1 MVKIGCGGG
10 QTIPHSYLMGI
21 PIVIPNYLILR
32 ALRKPETLISLGLS
46 DWDLL
51 VRQARRANLL
61 ARICILLEE
70 RGLLEQIPAK
80 PREHL
85 EWSRVVSDRH
95 TQAVQWEITL
105 IRKALEKVEVPITL
119 LKGAAYLMAELPS
132 AKGRLF
138 SDVDIMVPKDS
149 LNAVEAALMLHGW
162 VTTHHDA
169 YDQRYYR
176 TWMHELPP
184 MQHVKRMT
192 VIDVHHAILPET
204 AALHPDSAK
213 LLAAA
218 HPLKG
223 YGNLKVF
230 APVDMVL
237 HSVVHLIYNDQL
249 DQGLRDLV
257 DIDSLLRHFGG
268 SSTFWS
274 DLVER
279 AQDLGL
285 MRPLFY
291 TLRYAVR
298 LLNTSVPSATKDA
311 VQSGRPNWLMLLI
324 MDQLFKRALMPVHKS
339 CADWFTG
346 VARQM
351 LYVRATWLR
360 MPSLLLVRHLFHK
373 AFISPKSV

>member
-1 MVKIGCGGG
+1 M
-10 QTIPHSYLMGI
+10 
-21 PIVIPNYLILR
+21 IPNYLILQ
-32 ALRKPETLISLGLS
+32 ALQEPDTLISLDLP

-70 RGLLEQIPAK
+70 RGFLEQIPAK

-85 EWSRVVSDRH
+85 EWSRVVADRH
-95 TQAVQWEITL
+95 TQAVQWEVTL
-105 IRKALEKVEVPITL
+105 ICKALEKIEVPIIL
-119 LKGAAYLMAELPS
+119 LKGAAYLMAGLPS

-138 SDVDIMVPKDS
+138 SDVDIMVPKGS

-176 TWMHELPP
+176 TWRHELPP

-204 AALHPDSAK
+204 ASLHPDSAK

-218 HPLKG
+218 QLLEG
-223 YGNLKVF
+223 YDNLKVF
-230 APVDMVL
+230 APTDMVL
-237 HSVVHLIYNDQL
+237 HSVVHLIHNDQL
-249 DQGLRDLV
+249 DHGLRDLV

-268 SSTFWS
+268 LPAFWS
-274 DLVER
+274 DLSTR
-279 AQDLGL
+279 AQELGL
-285 MRPLFY
+285 MQPLFY
-291 TLRYAVR
+291 ALRYAAH
-298 LLNTSVPSATKDA
+298 LLNTPVPQVTMDA
-311 VQSGRPNWLMLLI
+311 IQSGRPNWLTLTL
-324 MDQLFKRALMPVHKS
+324 MDQLFKRALMPAHKS

-346 VARQM
+346 AARQM

-360 MPSLLLVRHLFHK
+360 MPSLLLARHFFHK
-373 AFISPKSV
+373 AFISPKSE